1 MSFSTFFPKRKEVY
15 SNEYFVLKIKMLKEL
30 IGIPIYHKF
39 KVSQRDFIQ
48 LQKYATSHLGVK
60 DIYSLKDKFEGERY
74 YNEFLQRSFA
84 ELAFQDY
91 TNVSYF
97 DISEKEM
104 KNFKPEFNLKGTN
117 IELVSC
123 DFEEYPK
130 IPVGDYDNLVICYV
144 NISTRQV
151 WIIGSIDRDV
161 AIDNSDQ
168 SLVSPVYR
176 KLSHGVFK
184 KFTLLKDVFL

>member
-1 MSFSTFFPKRKEVY
+1 M
-15 SNEYFVLKIKMLKEL
+15 IKEL

-48 LQKYATSHLGVK
+48 LQRYAASHLGVK

-91 TNVSYF
+91 TNIEHF
-97 DISEKEM
+97 DISDKEL
-104 KNFKPEFNLKGTN
+104 KNFKPYFNLDGSE
-117 IELVSC
+117 IQLISC
-123 DFEEYPK
+123 DFEEYPR
-130 IPVGDYDNLVICYV
+130 IPKGDYDSLVVCYV

-151 WIIGSIDRDV
+151 WIIGSIDKEI

-168 SLVSPVYR
+168 SLISPVYR
-176 KLSHGVFK
+176 KISYGVFK
-184 KFTLLKDVFL
+184 KFELLKDIIV